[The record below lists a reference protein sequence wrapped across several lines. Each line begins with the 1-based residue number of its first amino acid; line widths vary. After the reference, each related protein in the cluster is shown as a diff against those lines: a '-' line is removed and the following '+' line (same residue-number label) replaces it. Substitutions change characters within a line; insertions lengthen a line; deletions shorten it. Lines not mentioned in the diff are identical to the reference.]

1 MSSILRQ
8 AASVARQASRARSF
22 ATSAVT
28 RKDLVQDLYVR
39 EIKAYKPAPTAQD
52 AHVGSVK
59 KFSLP
64 PAPKTPAL
72 PADLASELSAYDA
85 AEPTTADA
93 PKATSEAAT
102 ETGTTGADAY
112 LAFLEQD
119 LPKPVHHH

>member
-1 MSSILRQ
+1 MSFIIRQ

-22 ATSAVT
+22 ATSTVT

-39 EIKAYKPAPTAQD
+39 EIKAYTPAPVAQD

-72 PADLASELSAYDA
+72 PTDLASELSAYDS
-85 AEPTTADA
+85 AEPSIAEA
-93 PKATSEAAT
+93 PKAAEATT
-102 ETGTTGADAY
+102 ETGATGADAY
-112 LAFLEQD
+112 LNFLEQD
-119 LPKPVHHH
+119 LPKVEHHH